1 MTFNITFPHDQDTVY
16 LAHCYPYTYSDLQ
29 EYLTRISNDPVKT
42 RFTKLRLLCR
52 TLAGNSVYY
61 LTITAPTFNDEAK
74 KKKGVVITAR
84 VHPGETPSSW
94 MMKGIID
101 FLTGE
106 SNQARVSKRYFI
118 HIKVC
123 FTDTPLDK
131 SLLL

>member
-106 SNQARVSKRYFI
+106 SNQARVSKRHII
-118 HIKVC
+118 HIKVS
-123 FTDTPLDK
+123 FTYTPSDK
-131 SLLL
+131 ILLL